1 MHKRLL
7 SALAAVFA
15 LFGAGTNATA
25 ENFEIAPSQVTTISG
40 DTPDDVLYN
49 EGATEWR
56 INYGKIS
63 GGTFAIGTAG
73 SSSVALVK
81 VDASDYSGQEITKAV
96 LKFHSYCTV
105 AGKNSQIHVAT
116 VEGGDIDLSQATWTS
131 VTSSGSAVTDVYTSD
146 EWVKESGADLE
157 AIVTDYFLA
166 DEDKILTFGL
176 FTGTAR
182 EQAISNISL
191 VLYTGEQPVYTY
203 TVNATDGTNTL
214 KVLSEDK
221 NNEGTSITVAYPR
234 YILGADGTLYKKEPT
249 NKEYN
254 HKFTLNENGQT
265 ENLEYTAVG
274 TDVKFLIEG
283 EDIEG
288 AQVISDGN
296 VAVRASNSKTGYND
310 EQDLTVATLPAGKY
324 KMVAGIFDA
333 GKTASA
339 QFNFNCG
346 STTIFTAVAP
356 NTNLGE
362 VTSEEFS
369 LTANSNTITLAAGGG
384 SSQKSI
390 DYVYFQKTGDV
401 EITEPS
407 YATGKLVLADIEGIT
422 AGSIA
427 DGTVLDGG
435 EFTVT
440 VDGDG
445 EFRTYNGNWY
455 LDITNGTL
463 TFKGV
468 DGKHINKIVLD
479 CTGTWG
485 IVKADVGTL
494 DGTTKTW
501 TGDAETVTFTFSVFQ
516 STFTGFTVGDYVEP
530 ATEVANI
537 GALSTI
543 ESGENI
549 NLALNGAKVTFVK
562 DDIAFIEDETGAIK
576 LSNIGLELTA
586 NTALTGNLYATYA
599 RGSIPQLSANGQTA
613 SSEFTAEQTTVT
625 PTLATVQGLNGMQ
638 YTNRLIK
645 LVGSMSVEGNW
656 LSFGGT
662 SVWIDDAFGVLPADY
677 SWPANIGSILAI
689 GGSDGAAQE
698 VYPVSADDIVDA
710 ANVQPEVA
718 ANIAALKDMPTGID
732 VELKLEGA
740 VVTVDETVEAS
751 TEEPGGDEEPGI
763 DPYAEGER
771 TIIIEDATG
780 AVAINASV
788 AEALAETFT
797 GDGISLTGSLIAT
810 LSNNYGDISL
820 GANDKTATSQI
831 TTEAAEP
838 VATVMG
844 VAESKAAENSLRL
857 IQYADVTITYDE
869 ATTTYTIAQ
878 GEETITLVDKFQKME
893 YADGAMVLPTEP
905 TTISGIVFHDVNTDT
920 YEFWPTA
927 IASAEPETVYKE
939 VTETEVFLPTEENVA
954 AAQQEGWLTGA
965 AARVDNKKG
974 NIDPATGETLESATA
989 FPGVGVKS
997 GNSEKTLVIYV
1008 TGVDA
1013 VTGYG
1018 VTTSSGESR
1027 SLVIT
1032 ATPADGGEAVTAT
1045 AESAPNTTA
1054 VATVE
1059 LDKSKKYMIDFTGVN
1074 TDGSGGDVAV
1084 HGVKLTV
1091 AKAEPQ
1097 EYRKW
1102 DFTTWSETTKENL
1115 EAEAKNYIDGPA
1127 PEGTETGWRRYEK
1140 DGAEWTEADGLKD
1153 PYTIYWYGSYINEP
1167 TELKANGET
1176 IAETAGLLFNNVTK
1190 LNNTVALAIDYPQT
1204 SIGTY
1209 AGGSYLWLNGT
1220 DLQFTIPA
1228 VQPGQ
1233 KILMEIESHKNT
1245 GDNARGVRLSVD
1257 GTEIGEGIP
1266 VEKTSYEWIV
1276 PETLGTDPV
1285 DVLVTSTSGCHIYLI
1300 EVGNA
1305 DLISVGINEVN
1316 TNVDTDNNNVYT
1328 INGVMVRKAGE
1339 SLDGLAK
1346 GLYII
1351 GGKKVVIK

>member
-1 MHKRLL
+1 M
-7 SALAAVFA
+7 
-15 LFGAGTNATA
+15 
-25 ENFEIAPSQVTTISG
+25 
-40 DTPDDVLYN
+40 
-49 EGATEWR
+49 
-56 INYGKIS
+56 
-63 GGTFAIGTAG
+63 
-73 SSSVALVK
+73 
-81 VDASDYSGQEITKAV
+81 
-96 LKFHSYCTV
+96 KFHSYCTV

-288 AQVISDGN
+288 AKVISDGN

-445 EFRTYNGNWY
+445 EFRTYNSNWY

-516 STFTGFTVGDYVEP
+516 STFTGFTVGD
-530 ATEVANI
+530 
-537 GALSTI
+537 
-543 ESGENI
+543 
-549 NLALNGAKVTFVK
+549 
-562 DDIAFIEDETGAIK
+562 
-576 LSNIGLELTA
+576 
-586 NTALTGNLYATYA
+586 
-599 RGSIPQLSANGQTA
+599 
-613 SSEFTAEQTTVT
+613 
-625 PTLATVQGLNGMQ
+625 
-638 YTNRLIK
+638 
-645 LVGSMSVEGNW
+645 
-656 LSFGGT
+656 
-662 SVWIDDAFGVLPADY
+662 
-677 SWPANIGSILAI
+677 
-689 GGSDGAAQE
+689 
-698 VYPVSADDIVDA
+698 
-710 ANVQPEVA
+710 
-718 ANIAALKDMPTGID
+718 
-732 VELKLEGA
+732 
-740 VVTVDETVEAS
+740 
-751 TEEPGGDEEPGI
+751 
-763 DPYAEGER
+763 
-771 TIIIEDATG
+771 
-780 AVAINASV
+780 
-788 AEALAETFT
+788 
-797 GDGISLTGSLIAT
+797 
-810 LSNNYGDISL
+810 
-820 GANDKTATSQI
+820 
-831 TTEAAEP
+831 
-838 VATVMG
+838 
-844 VAESKAAENSLRL
+844 
-857 IQYADVTITYDE
+857 
-869 ATTTYTIAQ
+869 
-878 GEETITLVDKFQKME
+878 
-893 YADGAMVLPTEP
+893 
-905 TTISGIVFHDVNTDT
+905 
-920 YEFWPTA
+920 
-927 IASAEPETVYKE
+927 
-939 VTETEVFLPTEENVA
+939 
-954 AAQQEGWLTGA
+954 
-965 AARVDNKKG
+965 
-974 NIDPATGETLESATA
+974 
-989 FPGVGVKS
+989 
-997 GNSEKTLVIYV
+997 
-1008 TGVDA
+1008 
-1013 VTGYG
+1013 
-1018 VTTSSGESR
+1018 
-1027 SLVIT
+1027 
-1032 ATPADGGEAVTAT
+1032 
-1045 AESAPNTTA
+1045 
-1054 VATVE
+1054 
-1059 LDKSKKYMIDFTGVN
+1059 
-1074 TDGSGGDVAV
+1074 
-1084 HGVKLTV
+1084 
-1091 AKAEPQ
+1091 
-1097 EYRKW
+1097 
-1102 DFTTWSETTKENL
+1102 
-1115 EAEAKNYIDGPA
+1115 
-1127 PEGTETGWRRYEK
+1127 
-1140 DGAEWTEADGLKD
+1140 
-1153 PYTIYWYGSYINEP
+1153 
-1167 TELKANGET
+1167 
-1176 IAETAGLLFNNVTK
+1176 
-1190 LNNTVALAIDYPQT
+1190 
-1204 SIGTY
+1204 
-1209 AGGSYLWLNGT
+1209 
-1220 DLQFTIPA
+1220 
-1228 VQPGQ
+1228 
-1233 KILMEIESHKNT
+1233 
-1245 GDNARGVRLSVD
+1245 
-1257 GTEIGEGIP
+1257 
-1266 VEKTSYEWIV
+1266 
-1276 PETLGTDPV
+1276 
-1285 DVLVTSTSGCHIYLI
+1285 
-1300 EVGNA
+1300 
-1305 DLISVGINEVN
+1305 
-1316 TNVDTDNNNVYT
+1316 
-1328 INGVMVRKAGE
+1328 
-1339 SLDGLAK
+1339 
-1346 GLYII
+1346 
-1351 GGKKVVIK
+1351 